1 MRIEEIRRG
10 LAERLNERRAEIEQT
25 VLTRVHS
32 VSDPDEVR
40 DPDYVTG
47 LRAAVSA
54 AVGYGIAALESE
66 DGRPA
71 PIPVELLAQARRA
84 ASGGIP
90 IDTVLR
96 RYLAGHALLDEF
108 IVQEVE
114 RETGEA
120 AGAPLQEAL
129 KAEAASFDHLIDAVI
144 AEYRTETE
152 AKARSLHQR
161 RRDRVRKLLAGE
173 LSDAEELDYDLDGF
187 HLGLIATGPEA
198 EPVLK
203 DLATALDRRLL
214 IVRHGAETPWAWL
227 GGGRELSPEQLEAL
241 AAWSWPKDLRVAIGE
256 PARGLPGWRL
266 THRQAAAALPIAQR
280 GARHQVRYAEVAL
293 LASLVQD
300 EVLAGSL
307 RQLYLRPLAS
317 APEGGALLRET
328 LRAYFAAGR
337 NLTSAAAALAI
348 DRRTVAKRLRAAEEC
363 VGRPLDD
370 CAVDLQMALRLDGL
384 SEDSGL

>member
-54 AVGYGIAALESE
+54 AVAYGITALESG

-71 PIPVELLAQARRA
+71 PVPVELLAQARRA

-108 IVQEVE
+108 IVQEAA
-114 RETGEA
+114 RGSGEP
-120 AGAPLQEAL
+120 AGARLQDAL
-129 KAEAASFDHLIDAVI
+129 KAEAASFDHLIDAVV
-144 AEYRTETE
+144 AEYRSETE

-173 LSDAEELDYDLDGF
+173 LSDAEEFDYDLDGS

-198 EPVLK
+198 EQAIK
-203 DLATALDRRLL
+203 ELAAALDRRLVL
-214 IVRHGAETPWAWL
+214 VRHGAETPWAWL
-227 GGGRELSPEQLEAL
+227 GGARELTPDQLETL
-241 AAWSWPKDLRVAIGE
+241 AAWSWPKELRVAIGE

-280 GARHQVRYAEVAL
+280 GRRPQVRYAEVAL

-300 EVLAGSL
+300 EVLSGSL

-317 APEGGALLRET
+317 APDGGVLLRET

-337 NLTSAAAALAI
+337 NLTSAAAALAVH
-348 DRRTVAKRLRAAEEC
+348 RRTVANRLRVVEEC
-363 VGRPLDD
+363 VGRSLDD

-384 SEDSGL
+384 SEHGGL